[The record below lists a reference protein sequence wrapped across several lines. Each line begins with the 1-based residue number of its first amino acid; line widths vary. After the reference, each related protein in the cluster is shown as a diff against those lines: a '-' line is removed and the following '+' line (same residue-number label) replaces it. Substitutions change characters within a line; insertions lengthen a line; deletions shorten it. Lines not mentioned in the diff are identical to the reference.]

1 MCRTCYCS
9 EILQR
14 NGENSSSN
22 KLHKF
27 SFSSAEQVKRKS
39 LVLKFPKQVTK
50 AEKKKRF
57 GSVIH
62 CDYLKVRG
70 MCNLKFHECFF
81 QLKIKCLE
89 EELLLLHVYFL
100 LLYRHFL
107 LLLLLLLQKPKQ
119 TSNRRRT
126 DPLVTLST
134 IFENILNEMRD
145 QPNVSFTR
153 PQLSEYGC
161 SDINFFI
168 DETGR
173 TL

>member
-9 EILQR
+9 EILPR

-70 MCNLKFHECFF
+70 MCILKFHECFF

-89 EELLLLHVYFL
+89 RSCYFYMFICYCCTGSCCCC
-100 LLYRHFL
+100 YRNPSRPPIGGGPTL
-107 LLLLLLLQKPKQ
+107 WSLCPPSL
-119 TSNRRRT
+119 RT
-126 DPLVTLST
+126 
-134 IFENILNEMRD
+134 F
-145 QPNVSFTR
+145 
-153 PQLSEYGC
+153 
-161 SDINFFI
+161 
-168 DETGR
+168 
-173 TL
+173 

>member
-9 EILQR
+9 EIRPR

-89 EELLLLHVYFL
+89 EELLLFQ
-100 LLYRHFL
+100 
-107 LLLLLLLQKPKQ
+107 LLLLLLQKPKQ

-145 QPNVSFTR
+145 QPNVSITR
-153 PQLSEYGC
+153 
-161 SDINFFI
+161 
-168 DETGR
+168 TVV
-173 TL
+173 T